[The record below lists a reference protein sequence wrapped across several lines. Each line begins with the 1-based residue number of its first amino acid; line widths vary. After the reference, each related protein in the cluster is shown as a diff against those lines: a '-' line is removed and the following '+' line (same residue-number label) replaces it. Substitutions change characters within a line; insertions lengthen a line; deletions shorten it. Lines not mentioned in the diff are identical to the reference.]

1 MTKAQRYAQAIAR
14 GATEAEARA
23 EAGYTSAAPQR
34 ARELAAAALK
44 LREAYRPVKELA
56 AYYAR
61 REEELT
67 RSLAEIRTL
76 KRACACAQNLGASDA
91 GVNHD

>member
-14 GATEAEARA
+14 GLSEPEARA

-34 ARELAAAALK
+34 ARELAAAVLK
-44 LREAYRPVKELA
+44 LRDAYRPVEQLA

-61 REEELT
+61 REEELA

-76 KRACACAQNLGASDA
+76 KRACACAQNLGAGDA
-91 GVNHD
+91 SVNHK